1 MPIVDNAAIEPL
13 SLPGLEHRTL
23 AGHAQGVRTM
33 EVWRQTMAPGSAT
46 PVHRHACE
54 EVIVVLEGSGECTI
68 EGETRPFR
76 ENSTLIIPRDVV
88 HQLVNSGAR
97 NVVLIAALGMA
108 PVRVRDEGG
117 DRMHLPWDAPD
128 AAGID

>member
-1 MPIVDNAAIEPL
+1 MPIIDNAAIAPL
-13 SLPGLEHRTL
+13 LLPGLEHRTL
-23 AGHAQGVRTM
+23 AGPAQGLKTM

-68 EGETRPFR
+68 EGETREFR
-76 ENSTLIIPRDVV
+76 ENSTLIIPQDAV
-88 HQLVNSGAR
+88 HQLVNTGAR
-97 NVVLIAALGMA
+97 SVVLIAALGMA

-128 AAGID
+128 PPG